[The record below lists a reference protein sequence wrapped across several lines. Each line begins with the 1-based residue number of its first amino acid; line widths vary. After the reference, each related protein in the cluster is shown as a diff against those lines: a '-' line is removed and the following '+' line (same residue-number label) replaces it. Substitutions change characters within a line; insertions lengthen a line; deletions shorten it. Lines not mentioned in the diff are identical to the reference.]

1 MGSTSSQ
8 TRLEICDSRENFAL
22 LRWTGL
28 HKLNTSRQLKG
39 DMESLRRADDGG
51 MRPMVE
57 QSGRIKTTAQ
67 VRRRSPIDVD
77 DIVLAM
83 RSKPS
88 KVETWRDG
96 SSIEPKI
103 T

>member
-1 MGSTSSQ
+1 
-8 TRLEICDSRENFAL
+8 
-22 LRWTGL
+22 
-28 HKLNTSRQLKG
+28 
-39 DMESLRRADDGG
+39 
-51 MRPMVE
+51 MVE

-67 VRRRSPIDVD
+67 VRRRSPIDID